1 MLNRCL
7 NPKVKDFAKYGGTGV
22 RVCAR
27 WNPKAGGS
35 FQNFLADMGEIPN
48 GDFSLGR
55 VGDGMLY
62 GPGDAFYQSRRVQ
75 VATRVIKRCLTP
87 TETIKLARAYRNGKS
102 LRVLAAE
109 FGRSRSTIRKL
120 LRILGVKLRRRGR
133 S

>member
-35 FQNFLADMGEIPN
+35 FQDFLADMGEIPN
-48 GDFSLGR
+48 GDLSLGR

-87 TETIKLARAYRNGKS
+87 TETIRNWRARTEMGTVVASSRCGVRTGAVRRFGS
-102 LRVLAAE
+102 CCE
-109 FGRSRSTIRKL
+109 F
-120 LRILGVKLRRRGR
+120 
-133 S
+133 